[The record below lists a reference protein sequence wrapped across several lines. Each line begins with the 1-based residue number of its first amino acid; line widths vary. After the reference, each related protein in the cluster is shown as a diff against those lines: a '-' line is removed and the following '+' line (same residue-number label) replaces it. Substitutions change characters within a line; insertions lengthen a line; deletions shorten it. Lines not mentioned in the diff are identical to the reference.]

1 MPDAYW
7 DNPELEGLY
16 SRIAREFEIGRRLSV
31 VNQKLDY
38 AHEVVK
44 VRNEQLSG
52 ESLEF
57 TLAYACTHEQV
68 HTLTNGQTD
77 TRLSEVGIL

>member
-1 MPDAYW
+1 VPDAYW
-7 DNPELEGLY
+7 DKPELEGLY

-52 ESLEF
+52 ESLAY
-57 TLAYACTHEQV
+57 TLAYACTHERV
-68 HTLTNGQTD
+68 HTQTNGQTD
-77 TRLSEVGIL
+77 TRLVEVGIL